1 MIILR
6 EILVVVQG
14 GAMKSSKRIPVQTT
28 LGELVSALWEE
39 AETLFKFKRNEKK
52 LVVAYVLN
60 DLLARRRLWKSSN
73 RQQKK
78 IVRRTHNRGRQSGG
92 S

>member
-1 MIILR
+1 
-6 EILVVVQG
+6 
-14 GAMKSSKRIPVQTT
+14 MKSSKRIRVQTT

-39 AETLFKFKRNEKK
+39 AETLFKFKRNERK

-60 DLLARRRLWKSSN
+60 DLLKRRDHRSH
-73 RQQKK
+73 RIAIKK
-78 IVRRTHNRGRQSGG
+78 IVRRSHNRGRQSGG

>member
-1 MIILR
+1 
-6 EILVVVQG
+6 
-14 GAMKSSKRIPVQTT
+14 MKSSKRIRVQTT

-39 AETLFKFKRNEKK
+39 AETLFKFKRNERK

-60 DLLARRRLWKSSN
+60 DLLKRRDYGSHRIANK
-73 RQQKK
+73 KK
-78 IVRRTHNRGRQSGG
+78 IARRTHNRGRQSGG

>member
-1 MIILR
+1 
-6 EILVVVQG
+6 
-14 GAMKSSKRIPVQTT
+14 MKRSKRIRVQTT

-39 AETLFKFKRNEKK
+39 AEALFKFKRNEGK

-60 DLLARRRLWKSSN
+60 DLLTRRVYGSHRIAI
-73 RQQKK
+73 KK